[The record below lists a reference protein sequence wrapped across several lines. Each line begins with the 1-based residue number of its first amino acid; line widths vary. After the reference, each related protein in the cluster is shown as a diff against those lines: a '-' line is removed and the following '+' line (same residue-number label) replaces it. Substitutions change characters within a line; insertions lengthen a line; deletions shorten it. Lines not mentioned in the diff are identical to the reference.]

1 MENKTNRLTISDQES
16 QNHPFDKPRR
26 LASLDIGTVT
36 CRLLIADVFQNE
48 CRELERCVAITNL
61 GVGVDKTHL
70 LQDEAIERVVKQI
83 ASYVSVIDSYKTQ
96 DFPEIPIR
104 AVATSAARDA
114 SNSSVLV
121 ERLSELGVPL
131 TIIEGTREAALSF
144 RGAAVGHEGERL
156 LVADI
161 GGGSTELVFGKGG
174 QDPLQSHSFNIGC
187 RRMTERFLASDPPT
201 EEQCL
206 ALRTYVH
213 EHMKSYFDQA
223 AAAGC
228 AIDRIIAV
236 AGTPTSVVAIDKHM
250 EVYDSSQVHNTEVSR
265 EVLEQ
270 IFDKLRQMPL
280 EQRKGVVG
288 LEPARASV
296 IVAGLAILLEVLTLA
311 NCSSFTVSES
321 DILQGVLL
329 TEQDF
334 LPQGS

>member
-1 MENKTNRLTISDQES
+1 
-16 QNHPFDKPRR
+16 
-26 LASLDIGTVT
+26 
-36 CRLLIADVFQNE
+36 
-48 CRELERCVAITNL
+48 
-61 GVGVDKTHL
+61 
-70 LQDEAIERVVKQI
+70 
-83 ASYVSVIDSYKTQ
+83 
-96 DFPEIPIR
+96 
-104 AVATSAARDA
+104 
-114 SNSSVLV
+114 
-121 ERLSELGVPL
+121 
-131 TIIEGTREAALSF
+131 
-144 RGAAVGHEGERL
+144 
-156 LVADI
+156 
-161 GGGSTELVFGKGG
+161 
-174 QDPLQSHSFNIGC
+174 
-187 RRMTERFLASDPPT
+187 
-201 EEQCL
+201 
-206 ALRTYVH
+206 
-213 EHMKSYFDQA
+213 MKSYFDQA